1 MDECLKTPPGLTILG
16 GIELNI
22 NVWLSFC
29 SWLVFRPAAPLGGG
43 LVPARCSLH
52 RPGLFLVLVLLAGQA
67 SAGQMRPG
75 NANFLIENWLEGDG
89 LPESSAYSLAQTPD
103 GYLWVGT
110 AEGVCRYNGSDF
122 SSSGRGLL
130 PPILDGNIYYLFAD
144 HAGRLWAST
153 DLGLS
158 VRENKSWHSIVS
170 PNTGARSM
178 AEDATGQMWL
188 GTLDGR
194 VFGVAQDRLVAV
206 PAPPGCTPSGMF
218 CLTDRQDGG
227 LWLANRGFIGRRTPA
242 GWQRLAPAV
251 TLRNT
256 LLATPARAGG
266 IWAYTPGQL
275 IHYWADGRRE
285 TFAAP
290 NIEQAR
296 VLMEDREGAIWLG
309 STSRGFMCFQPG
321 GPVFATVTETNGLI
335 QNSAW
340 CMLQDVEGNFWLG
353 GSCNGL
359 SRLRPRIFQTIGV
372 EAGLPGQIA
381 SSVAEESPD
390 HLLVGT
396 HGHGIARLAGSRVV
410 ATTAQPADRRLDYIC
425 SILPDAR
432 GRIWIGT
439 YQGGLWLEENGVQ
452 RLVALPA
459 NLGKTVNCLLE
470 DSRHRIWFGT
480 GSGLGRIEGDTVV
493 DWGIKC
499 GLSGTSVVCLAEDPH
514 HGVLWFGTY
523 DQGLCRLEGQQITHY
538 GTGKGLPSNRI
549 TSVCLDSAGYLWFG
563 MIGKGL
569 ACLHADKFSFLGVT
583 AGFPGTTVGSLVDD
597 GRGWLWF
604 GSDKGILRARLEDLY
619 RRVQG
624 NPAVLEW
631 DGFDASDGLYSAGCF
646 QGMQPAAVRDSAGHL
661 WFATMAGLVGVNPAQ
676 IQLNTNIPPVVI
688 ERVSFLEA
696 GGQVRDL
703 YGPLAG
709 DVRLRPGS
717 TDLTVNF
724 AALSFSAPAK
734 NRYAYRLQGFDDNW
748 VRFVNR
754 HNLSWHSLPPGRY
767 QLQIIASNNDHT
779 WNTNGVVFNFVM
791 EPFFWQTS
799 WFALLALAGV
809 GGVGGVAAW
818 RITHRR
824 LKRRIT
830 SLEQQRALERER
842 ARLAVV
848 MEATSDLVAFAD
860 NQGRLLH
867 LNPAGRK
874 LLGLPPHED
883 VSALTLAGLLPARE
897 ASRFETE
904 SLPAARLHGAW
915 EGETSLLHRAGHEIP
930 ITQTLMVH
938 QSLSSG
944 ERFLSTIIRDLTERK
959 RAEQVSER
967 LQSQLLQSQKMDSVG
982 RLAGGIAHDFNNML
996 QVILGNTDL
1005 ALEEAVPGSV
1015 LQAELQ
1021 EIQKSAIRSA
1031 ELTSQ
1036 LLTFARKQVYLAREL
1051 DLNAALADTAKMLQR
1066 VIGENIQLVWQP
1078 GPDLW
1083 PVRLDPSQV
1092 TQILT
1097 NLAINARDAIKGQGR
1112 LTIELTNIAISPEET
1127 HLDADLLPGDYV
1139 RLSVSDNGHGMTRE
1153 VMDHLFEPFF
1163 TTKEIGKGTGLGLAT
1178 VFGIVKQN
1186 QGLIQVQSTPGQGS
1200 TFRLYFPRSTYSSMN
1215 PTDHPANL
1223 SPLTGTETILVVED
1237 EENILN
1243 LIVLTLKKRG
1253 YQIIA
1258 ATVPETALEL
1268 AAAHN
1273 GKIDLL
1279 ITDIIMPGMNGKE
1292 LSEKLAPRQP
1302 GMKALFM
1309 SGYTAEII
1317 AQHGAL
1323 EPGLHFLQKPF
1334 TIHNFVE
1341 KVRKTLD
1348 NP

>member
-1 MDECLKTPPGLTILG
+1 M
-16 GIELNI
+16 
-22 NVWLSFC
+22 
-29 SWLVFRPAAPLGGG
+29 
-43 LVPARCSLH
+43 
-52 RPGLFLVLVLLAGQA
+52 
-67 SAGQMRPG
+67 AGQMRPG
-75 NANFLIENWLEGDG
+75 NADFLIENWLEGDG

-122 SSSGRGLL
+122 SSSGRGLV
-130 PPILDGNIYYLFAD
+130 PPVLDGNIFYLFAD
-144 HAGRLWAST
+144 REGRLWAST
-153 DLGLS
+153 DLGLG
-158 VRENKSWHSIVS
+158 VRENKTWRIISS

-178 AEDATGQMWL
+178 AEDASGQIWL

-194 VFGVAQDRLVAV
+194 LFGVEQDKLVAA
-206 PAPPGCTPSGMF
+206 PMPPGSTASGMF
-218 CLTDRQDGG
+218 CLTDSQDGS
-227 LWLANRGFIGRRTPA
+227 LWLANRGFVGRRTPA
-242 GWQRLAPAV
+242 GWQRFGPPV

-256 LLATPARAGG
+256 LLATPARSGG
-266 IWAYTPGQL
+266 IWAYTPGN
-275 IHYWADGRRE
+275 ITHYWKDGRSE
-285 TFAAP
+285 AFTAP

-296 VLMEDREGAIWLG
+296 VLMEDRSGAIWLG
-309 STSRGFMCFQPG
+309 STSRGFMCFRPG
-321 GPVFATVTETNGLI
+321 GSVFATINETNGLI

-372 EAGLPGQIA
+372 AEGLPSQIA

-396 HGHGIARLAGSRVV
+396 HGHGIARLAAGRVV
-410 ATTAQPADRRLDYIC
+410 SVAGPTVDRRLDYIC
-425 SILPDAR
+425 SILPDHR
-432 GRIWIGT
+432 GKIWIGT
-439 YQGGLWLEENGVQ
+439 YQGGLWLEEHGIQ
-452 RLVALPA
+452 RLVPLPA

-470 DSRHRIWFGT
+470 DSQQRIWFGT

-499 GLSGTSVVCLAEDPH
+499 GLSGTSVVCLTEDTN
-514 HGVLWFGTY
+514 HGLLWFGTY
-523 DQGLCRLEGQQITHY
+523 DQGLCRLEGQQIIHY

-549 TSVCLDSAGYLWFG
+549 SSVWFDAAGYLWFG
-563 MIGKGL
+563 MVGKGL
-569 ACLHADKFSFLGVT
+569 ACLHEDKFSFLGVN
-583 AGFPGTTVGSLVDD
+583 ASFPGTTVGSMIDD

-604 GSDKGILRARLEDLY
+604 GSDKGILRARLDDLHH
-619 RRVQG
+619 RVQG
-624 NPAVLEW
+624 DQPVLEW
-631 DGFDASDGLYSAGCF
+631 DSFDASDGLYAAGCF
-646 QGMQPAAVRDSAGHL
+646 QGMQPAALRDAAGHL

-676 IQLNTNIPPVVI
+676 IQLNTNIPPVTI
-688 ERVSFLEA
+688 ERVSFLEP

-703 YGPLAG
+703 YGPLANQI
-709 DVRLRPGS
+709 RLKPGA

-724 AALSFSAPAK
+724 AALSYSAPAK
-734 NRYAYRLQGFDDNW
+734 NRYAYRLLGFDDNW
-748 VRFVNR
+748 VRFLNR

-767 QLQIIASNNDHT
+767 QLQIIGSNNDHT
-779 WNTNGVVFNFVM
+779 WNTNGVMLDFVV

-799 WFALLALAGV
+799 WFALVALAGV
-809 GGVGGVAAW
+809 GGGGGLAAW
-818 RITHRR
+818 RITHGR
-824 LKRRIT
+824 LKRRIAG
-830 SLEQQRALERER
+830 LEQQRALERER

-860 NQGRLLH
+860 HQGRLLH

-874 LLGLPPHED
+874 LIGLTETQD
-883 VSALTLAGLLPARE
+883 VADLTLAGLLPARE
-897 ASRFETE
+897 AGRFEQE
-904 SLPAARLHGAW
+904 ALPAARQNGAW
-915 EGETSLLHRAGHEIP
+915 EGETSLLHRDGHEIP
-930 ITQTLMVH
+930 VTQTLMVH
-938 QSLSSG
+938 QGLSSG
-944 ERFLSTIIRDLTERK
+944 DRFLSTIVRDLTERK
-959 RAEQVSER
+959 RAEQASER

-1051 DLNAALADTAKMLQR
+1051 DLNAALADTARMLQR

-1112 LTIELTNIAISPEET
+1112 LTIELANISISPAEAFA
-1127 HLDADLLPGDYV
+1127 DADLVPGDYV
-1139 RLSVSDNGHGMTRE
+1139 RLSVQDNGHGMTRE

-1186 QGLIQVQSTPGQGS
+1186 QGLIQVRSTPGEGS
-1200 TFRLYFPRSTYSSMN
+1200 TFQLYFPRSTNPSMN
-1215 PTDHPANL
+1215 PTNQPASL
-1223 SPLTGTETILVVED
+1223 APLTGTETILVVED

-1258 ATVPETALEL
+1258 ATLPETALEL

-1292 LSEKLAPRQP
+1292 LSEKLAPRHP

-1334 TIHNFVE
+1334 TIQNFVE

-1348 NP
+1348 TL